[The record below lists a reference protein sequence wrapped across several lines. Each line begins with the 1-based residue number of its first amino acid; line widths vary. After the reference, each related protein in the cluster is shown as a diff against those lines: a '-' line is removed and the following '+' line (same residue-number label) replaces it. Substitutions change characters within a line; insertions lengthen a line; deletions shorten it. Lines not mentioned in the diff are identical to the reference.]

1 LKYDAVLYDF
11 DGTLLDTVPVIMESF
26 RIAFME
32 VTGREEDKEYLLSTI
47 GLPLAK
53 AFSHYEPDVQKAL
66 MQSYTL
72 ANRRLISTAVRSFD
86 GVEEGLA
93 ALKQMGVR
101 QGVVT
106 SKQREPAIISM
117 RQFGLDVYFDT
128 IVTRE
133 DTSVHKPNP
142 EPLFLGM
149 KNLGMEDVNRVLY
162 VGDSV
167 HDLRC
172 AANAGMD
179 SAAVNWTY
187 MPKKDLAAEK
197 PKYWLERL
205 TDLSCILSDTEL

>member
-1 LKYDAVLYDF
+1 MKYDVVLYDF

-32 VTGREEDKEYLLSTI
+32 VTGHEEDKDYLLSTI

-53 AFSHYEPDVQKAL
+53 AFAHYEPDVQKAL
-66 MQSYTL
+66 MESYTL
-72 ANRRLISTAVRSFD
+72 ANRRLIKTAVRSFE
-86 GVEEGLA
+86 GVEEGLS

-149 KNLGMEDVNRVLY
+149 KNLGIEDVSRVLY

-172 AANAGMD
+172 ATNAGMD

-187 MPKKDLAAEK
+187 MPKEDLAAEK

>member
-1 LKYDAVLYDF
+1 MKYDAVLYDF
-11 DGTLLDTVPVIMESF
+11 DGTLLDTVPMIMESF
-26 RIAFME
+26 RIAFLE
-32 VTGREEDKEYLLSTI
+32 VTGQEEDRDFLLSTI
-47 GLPLAK
+47 GLPLIQ
-53 AFSHYEPDVQKAL
+53 AFSHYGQDTQLAL
-66 MQSYTL
+66 QESYIRANHRLL
-72 ANRRLISTAVRSFD
+72 ATAVRSFD
-86 GVEEGLA
+86 GVEEGLS

-106 SKQREPAIISM
+106 SKRRDAAMISI
-117 RQFGLDVYFDT
+117 RQFGLEVHFDT

-133 DTSVHKPNP
+133 DTEVHKPNP

-149 KNLGMEDVNRVLY
+149 RNLGIEDISRVLY

-167 HDLRC
+167 HDLRS

-187 MPKKDLAAEK
+187 MPKADLAAEK
-197 PKYWLERL
+197 PKYWLDRL

>member
-1 LKYDAVLYDF
+1 MKYDVVLYDF

-32 VTGREEDKEYLLSTI
+32 VTGHEEDKDYLLSTI

-53 AFSHYEPDVQKAL
+53 AFAHYEPDVQKAL
-66 MQSYTL
+66 TESYTL
-72 ANRRLISTAVRSFD
+72 ANRRLIKTAVRSFE
-86 GVEEGLA
+86 GVEEGLS
-93 ALKQMGVR
+93 ALKRMGVR

-149 KNLGMEDVNRVLY
+149 KNLGIEDVSRVLY

-172 AANAGMD
+172 ATNAGMD

-187 MPKKDLAAEK
+187 MPKEDLAAEK

>member
-1 LKYDAVLYDF
+1 MKYDAVLYDF

-26 RIAFME
+26 RIAFLE
-32 VTGREEDKEYLLSTI
+32 VTGKEEDRAFLLSTI
-47 GLPLAK
+47 GLPLIQ
-53 AFSHYEPDVQKAL
+53 AFSHYEPDIQRDLQDAYIRANNRL
-66 MQSYTL
+66 L
-72 ANRRLISTAVRSFD
+72 ADGTRSFD
-86 GVEEGLA
+86 GVEEGLR

-106 SKQREPAIISM
+106 SKRRDAALVSI

-133 DTSVHKPNP
+133 DTKVHKPYP

-149 KNLGMEDVNRVLY
+149 KNLGIDDLRRVLY

-167 HDLRC
+167 HDLRS

-187 MPKKDLAAEK
+187 MPKADLAAEK

>member
-1 LKYDAVLYDF
+1 MKYDVVLYDF

-26 RIAFME
+26 RIAFLE
-32 VTGREEDKEYLLSTI
+32 VTGHEEDKDYLLSTI

-53 AFSHYEPDVQKAL
+53 AFAHYEPDVQKAL
-66 MQSYTL
+66 MESYTL
-72 ANRRLISTAVRSFD
+72 ANRRLIKTAVRSFE
-86 GVEEGLA
+86 GVEEGLS
-93 ALKQMGVR
+93 ALKRMGVR

-149 KNLGMEDVNRVLY
+149 KNLGIEDVSRVLY

-172 AANAGMD
+172 ATNAGMD

-187 MPKKDLAAEK
+187 MPKEDLAAEK

>member
-1 LKYDAVLYDF
+1 MKYDVVLYDF

-26 RIAFME
+26 RIAFLE
-32 VTGREEDKEYLLSTI
+32 VTGHEEDKDYLLSTI

-53 AFSHYEPDVQKAL
+53 AFAHYEPDVQKAL
-66 MQSYTL
+66 TESYTL
-72 ANRRLISTAVRSFD
+72 ANRRLIKTAVRSFE
-86 GVEEGLA
+86 GVEEGLS
-93 ALKQMGVR
+93 ALKRMGVR

-149 KNLGMEDVNRVLY
+149 KNLGIEDVSRVLY

-172 AANAGMD
+172 ATNAGMD

-187 MPKKDLAAEK
+187 MPKEDLAAEK